1 MSPMLVS
8 LIAFAFI
15 FGGALAGMFLCRVL
29 PPHHLSED
37 SQDIVKLGMG
47 LVGTM
52 CALVLG
58 LLIASAKGSYDTQSG
73 ELTEMSAKIVLL
85 DRMFAHYGPETNEA
99 RATLRSAVERL
110 VDRLWDSG
118 ISQGFQ
124 LDPAARSSEALYET
138 VQALS
143 PKDESQRLIQS
154 QALSLELSVGQI
166 RWLMVEQATTPI
178 PKALVAVMIFWLT
191 VIFLSWGIFA
201 PRNGTVVATLFVTA
215 LSVSSAIFMILEMYT
230 PYTGLIHISSAP
242 LRTALAHLGQ

>member
-1 MSPMLVS
+1 
-8 LIAFAFI
+8 
-15 FGGALAGMFLCRVL
+15 
-29 PPHHLSED
+29 
-37 SQDIVKLGMG
+37 
-47 LVGTM
+47 
-52 CALVLG
+52 
-58 LLIASAKGSYDTQSG
+58 
-73 ELTEMSAKIVLL
+73 
-85 DRMFAHYGPETNEA
+85 
-99 RATLRSAVERL
+99 
-110 VDRLWDSG
+110 
-118 ISQGFQ
+118 